1 MTKIFY
7 VMEVYILVVK
17 NEGGGGIKVLH
28 GRI

>member
-1 MTKIFY
+1 
-7 VMEVYILVVK
+7 MEVYILVVK